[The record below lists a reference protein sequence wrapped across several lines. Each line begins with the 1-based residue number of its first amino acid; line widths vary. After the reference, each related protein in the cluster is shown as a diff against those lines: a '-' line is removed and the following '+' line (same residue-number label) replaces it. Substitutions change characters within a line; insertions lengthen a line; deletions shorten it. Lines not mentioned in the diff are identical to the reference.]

1 VGLILD
7 SSVLIDAER
16 QARPVSELLTSI
28 RMVFGVTEIL
38 LSAVSV
44 IELEHGIWR
53 ANTPE
58 LARRRR
64 IYLEEVFAAIPV
76 QAFTKEMGQLA
87 AKIDAEARQTG
98 SVIPFA
104 DLQIGV
110 TAVHLSCAIA
120 TRNVRHFRMIPNLVV
135 KPF

>member
-1 VGLILD
+1 MGLILD

-16 QARPVSELLTSI
+16 QTRPVSDLLAAI
-28 RMVFGVTEIL
+28 RTAFGAADIL
-38 LSAVSV
+38 VSAVSV

-58 LARRRR
+58 IAQRRRTY
-64 IYLEEVFAAIPV
+64 IEEVFAAIPV
-76 QAFTKEMGQLA
+76 QPFTKEMGQLA
-87 AKIDAEARQTG
+87 AKIDVESRQAG
-98 SVIPFA
+98 VLIPFA

-120 TRNVRHFRMIPNLVV
+120 TRNIRHFRMIPNLVV
-135 KPF
+135 KQF